1 MEPSAR
7 IDIDQK
13 SSHRRASINRRRSS
27 SRQPSLSRSDYLRI
41 GAWESGLSESVTQCL
56 GNSLFLRQASVEP
69 WLIEYGTIFRNQTRK
84 DFLLI
89 NITVTVLRILVYFIA
104 TCNNLIHTYFI
115 YFKLR
120 Q

>member
-13 SSHRRASINRRRSS
+13 SSHRRVSINRRQSS

-41 GAWESGLSESVTQCL
+41 WAWEPESVTQCL
-56 GNSLFLRQASVEP
+56 GNSLFLRQASMEP

-104 TCNNLIHTYFI
+104 TCNNLIYTYFI
-115 YFKLR
+115 YFVLR

>member
-13 SSHRRASINRRRSS
+13 SSHRRVSINRRQSS

-41 GAWESGLSESVTQCL
+41 WAWESESVTQCL
-56 GNSLFLRQASVEP
+56 GNSLFLRQASMEP

-104 TCNNLIHTYFI
+104 TCNNLIYTYFI
-115 YFKLR
+115 YFVLR

>member
-1 MEPSAR
+1 MISITRALIEEHQLVEDVRAQDNHLYHGQNIGRESEAVTYSGIGNAR
-7 IDIDQK
+7 VIV
-13 SSHRRASINRRRSS
+13 H
-27 SRQPSLSRSDYLRI
+27 YLRQV
-41 GAWESGLSESVTQCL
+41 SM
-56 GNSLFLRQASVEP
+56 EP

-104 TCNNLIHTYFI
+104 TCNNLIYTYFI
-115 YFKLR
+115 YFVLR